1 MLHRKRSTIS
11 HQVSLCFSSSSNSSL
26 FCTVDQVYNFQF
38 LTQCSSIFASSTP
51 PMLTNT
57 DAHNN
62 KTQLIC
68 KSVAPE
74 GLRLLLFLLVFVCG
88 LRAGSGFLVCP
99 GLPILFLVV
108 LCFFVVSCVSWF
120 PFVFILNFLVCS
132 WCSCFFWVSCVFP
145 CFSSFFLVCPGCS
158 WFSLL
163 FLVYPVFSWCSWFCL
178 KYFCFFLFFLV
189 FVVSSCFFLVFLFC
203 SGFVVFASF
212 LMVFLVFPGFPG
224 FPRFS
229 GFPVFVP
236 GFPGVF

>member
-57 DAHNN
+57 DAHN

-108 LCFFVVSCVSWF
+108 LCFFVVSCFSWF
-120 PFVFILNFLVCS
+120 PFAFIFNCLVCS
-132 WCSCFFWVSCVFP
+132 WCSCFFWVSC
-145 CFSSFFLVCPGCS
+145 
-158 WFSLL
+158 FSLV
-163 FLVYPVFSWCSWFCL
+163 FPVFSWFV
-178 KYFCFFLFFLV
+178 LV
-189 FVVSSCFFLVFLFC
+189 
-203 SGFVVFASF
+203 
-212 LMVFLVFPGFPG
+212 
-224 FPRFS
+224 
-229 GFPVFVP
+229 VP
-236 GFPGVF
+236 GFHCFSWFILFFPCVPGFV